1 MFMRIVIGP
10 KEGYYYGQMSNVLV
24 VKICDNSLVF
34 CVSNKSAKRKVYY
47 LTRNLLSIF
56 DYCVEMP
63 ITVNIFYPKMKLLML
78 CRYLVYQFQ
87 LNYDILRYCIVSIF
101 G

>member
-1 MFMRIVIGP
+1 MFMRIVIDP

-24 VKICDNSLVF
+24 IMICDNSLVLS
-34 CVSNKSAKRKVYY
+34 VNNKSVQRKVYY

-63 ITVNIFYPKMKLLML
+63 ITVNTFIQ
-78 CRYLVYQFQ
+78 R
-87 LNYDILRYCIVSIF
+87 
-101 G
+101 